1 MTLAKTFGF
10 PVLAVA
16 LAGCVSVL
24 PEPVIPDSLYRFSSA
39 DTFSNVSPVRLP
51 ASVFVPQ
58 PEGATLLLGKNIIFE
73 DEDGGLSLLSSAQWS
88 SSAGSMIQ
96 YALLDRLSAGT
107 ASDGA
112 LALGDWVSARADY
125 NLQWHVRDL
134 VVREDDVVASF
145 EVMLINDQTGEVT
158 GKFEVTRRDTYVGKS
173 GEAGVRKLI
182 EVVQGAI
189 DEIASKL
196 PDYMS

>member
-1 MTLAKTFGF
+1 MTLARTFGVS
-10 PVLAVA
+10 VLAIA

-24 PEPVIPDSLYRFSSA
+24 PEPVVPDSLYRFSSA
-39 DTFSNVSPVRLP
+39 DTFSNVSPVHLP
-51 ASVFVPQ
+51 ASVFVRQ

-107 ASDGA
+107 SSDSA
-112 LALGDWVSARADY
+112 MALGDWVSARADY

-134 VVREDDVVASF
+134 VVREDDVIWLLDKVA
-145 EVMLINDQTGEVT
+145 
-158 GKFEVTRRDTYVGKS
+158 
-173 GEAGVRKLI
+173 
-182 EVVQGAI
+182 GAAPFV
-189 DEIASKL
+189 DK
-196 PDYMS
+196 